1 MMRLKHINK
10 GELLLQFL
18 LLNKNQLD
26 IKYELKFVVFWE
38 KQMECEYIFPFIT
51 KLSTYIKKFFTTN
64 LVSAQTF
71 LLFTMNDH
79 GSN

>member
-10 GELLLQFL
+10 GEILLQFL

-38 KQMECEYIFPFIT
+38 KQMECEYI
-51 KLSTYIKKFFTTN
+51 SR
-64 LVSAQTF
+64 F
-71 LLFTMNDH
+71 LQQI
-79 GSN
+79 